1 MRIGTNMKLLSLIL
15 LFLFSHQVS
24 SQEISIKTPI
34 PISNAGIVLLQS
46 FFIPYFQRLDLLEEQ
61 QFKGEKQR
69 RDAVH
74 FLQFLATG
82 ATETEEPHLLLN
94 KIILGLD
101 INLPIETKINMSDV
115 DKETAE
121 SLLHAS
127 INYWSAIGSSSLAG
141 FRGNWLVR
149 EGLLSETEQ
158 HWELVVQR
166 RAYDLLLSK
175 APFSYSIIK
184 FPWMKKPL
192 YVTWEA

>member
-1 MRIGTNMKLLSLIL
+1 MKHLSLIL
-15 LFLFSHQVS
+15 LFLFSHQIN
-24 SQEISIKTPI
+24 SQENPIKTPI
-34 PISNAGIVLLQS
+34 PISISNAGIVILQS
-46 FFIPYFQRLDLLEEQ
+46 FFIPYFQRLELLEEQ
-61 QFKGEKQR
+61 QFKSEKQR

-82 ATETEEPHLLLN
+82 TTETEEQHLSLN

-101 INLPIETKINMSDV
+101 INHPIETEINMSDA
-115 DKETAE
+115 DKEIAE

-127 INYWSAIGSSSLAG
+127 INHWSAIGNSSLEG
-141 FRGNWLVR
+141 FRGNWLMR

-158 HWELVVQR
+158 HWELVVQK
-166 RAYDLLLSK
+166 RAYDLLLSE
-175 APFSYSIIK
+175 APFSYNIIK